1 METKEKKLNISVS
14 VHKELL
20 KMVERYCK
28 DNKKKKSKFIEDLL
42 REFFKK

>member
-14 VHKELL
+14 IHEDLL
-20 KMVERYCK
+20 KMLEKHCK

-42 REFFKK
+42 RENFKK